1 MSQPMF
7 QFLKE
12 LIDKLSVSAVNYSD
26 YLVSNLESIT
36 GYQYSKE
43 VERKKNFFTAVFKKE
58 SQKKQ
63 TLLQNMVHYVRNF

>member
-58 SQKKQ
+58 SQKKL